1 MAIVEKEFGEKLGK
15 NGSIYTFMEDGILN
29 IQIDTNKE
37 IGPSASGKS
46 TLIASSGGNAEVNIG
61 SPESGDRKV
70 KLGLNLF
77 Y

>member
-1 MAIVEKEFGEKLGK
+1 
-15 NGSIYTFMEDGILN
+15 
-29 IQIDTNKE
+29 
-37 IGPSASGKS
+37 GPSASGKS